1 MGLSVLEKIWLDLTW
16 SWFYFSSAAGIPVA
30 GVGSRWLVLL
40 ILAIV
45 IVTWKFYETAYPSCR
60 LNSTFTVSE
69 KPPFPHL
76 GIAPCRCPSH
86 MPMNCCHKIP
96 VTRLQ
101 CYCHLGCNRLL
112 EIAVV
117 TQYPVT
123 EPLEFFEFHP
133 PRPRWLTSSRKTSA
147 LCCRVTT
154 NLFDP

>member
-1 MGLSVLEKIWLDLTW
+1 MI
-16 SWFYFSSAAGIPVA
+16 
-30 GVGSRWLVLL
+30 L
-40 ILAIV
+40 ILFFICCGYPSSWGRQQVASTFNTSHSDCDLKV
-45 IVTWKFYETAYPSCR
+45 ETAYPSCR

-86 MPMNCCHKIP
+86 MPMDCCHKIP

-123 EPLEFFEFHP
+123 EPLEFFDFHP